1 MRQNGKKEWVA
12 ATAAALLTVAVLVV
26 VLVVRYQSEGG
37 LRFVRQMGA
46 GINIGNSLDVKGV
59 LEHKPDASVQDF
71 ETFWHNPPI
80 TQALFEAVREKGFRT
95 VRIPV
100 SWGEHLQK
108 DGTVDPA
115 WMQRVEQV
123 VDGAL
128 DSGLYVI
135 LNTHHEA
142 WIVPTQEK
150 EAEVTARLCRLWE
163 QIAQTFADRD
173 ERLVFESM
181 NEPRLVGTDE
191 EWTSGTEEARA
202 VVNRMNAAFVS
213 TVRASGGNNETRWL
227 MLPAYAAQSRETAL
241 SELEL
246 PDDPNLIVS
255 VHAYLPYEFAQ
266 GGQTAEWDAEDPD
279 DTEKIDE
286 LMERIDRLFLRRRI
300 PVMITEF
307 GCIDQDNP
315 DERLEWTQ
323 YYTGL
328 AAEKGVG
335 YIWWDSGGEFRLI
348 DRETNEWTQP
358 QLADLLVRQAT

>member
-1 MRQNGKKEWVA
+1 MRH
-12 ATAAALLTVAVLVV
+12 
-26 VLVVRYQSEGG
+26 
-37 LRFVRQMGA
+37 MGA

-59 LEHKPDASVQDF
+59 LKHKPNASVQDF

-80 TQALFEAVREKGFRT
+80 TQALFETVHEKGFRT

-100 SWGEHLQK
+100 SWGEHLQE
-108 DGTVDPA
+108 DGMVDPA

-123 VDGAL
+123 VDWAL

-142 WIVPTQEK
+142 WIVPMQEK
-150 EAEVTARLCRLWE
+150 EAEVTAQLCCLWE

-173 ERLVFESM
+173 ERLLFESM

-191 EWTSGTEEARA
+191 EWTSGTEEART
-202 VVNRMNAAFVS
+202 VINRMNEAFVS
-213 TVRASGGNNETRWL
+213 TVRTSGGNNETRWL

-246 PDDPNLIVS
+246 PDDPKLIVS
-255 VHAYLPYEFAQ
+255 VHAYLPHEFAQ
-266 GGQTAEWDAEDPD
+266 GGQTAEWDAEDPE

-286 LMERIDRLFLRRRI
+286 LMERLDRLFLRRRI

-307 GCIDQDNP
+307 GCIDQGNL
-315 DERLEWTQ
+315 DERLEWAQ
-323 YYTGL
+323 YYTGH
-328 AAEKGVG
+328 AAENGIGCV
-335 YIWWDSGGEFRLI
+335 WWDDGDEFQLI

-358 QLADLLVRQAT
+358 QLADLLVR

>member
-1 MRQNGKKEWVA
+1 MRRSRKKKWA
-12 ATAAALLTVAVLVV
+12 AAVTAALMTAAVLAV
-26 VLVVRYQSEGG
+26 VLAVQYQREEG
-37 LRFVRQMGA
+37 LRFVRHMGA

-59 LEHKPDASVQDF
+59 LRHKPNASVQDF

-80 TQALFEAVREKGFRT
+80 TQALFETVHEKGFRT

-100 SWGEHLQK
+100 SWGEHLQE
-108 DGTVDPA
+108 DGMVDPA

-123 VDGAL
+123 VDWAL

-150 EAEVTARLCRLWE
+150 EAEVTAQLCCLWE

-173 ERLVFESM
+173 ERLLFESM

-191 EWTSGTEEARA
+191 EWTSGTEEART
-202 VVNRMNAAFVS
+202 VINRMNAAFVS
-213 TVRASGGNNETRWL
+213 TVRTSGGNNETRWL
-227 MLPAYAAQSRETAL
+227 MLPAYATQSRETAL

-246 PDDPNLIVS
+246 PDDPKLIVS

-266 GGQTAEWDAEDPD
+266 GGQTAEWDAGDPE

-307 GCIDQDNP
+307 GCIDQDNS
-315 DERLEWTQ
+315 DECLEWAQ

-335 YIWWDSGGEFRLI
+335 YVWWDSGDGFQLI

-358 QLADLLVRQAT
+358 QLADLLVRQTT

>member
-1 MRQNGKKEWVA
+1 M
-12 ATAAALLTVAVLVV
+12 
-26 VLVVRYQSEGG
+26 
-37 LRFVRQMGA
+37 RQMGA
-46 GINIGNSLDVKGV
+46 GINIGNSLDVKNV
-59 LEHKPDASVQDF
+59 LAHKPNASVQDF

-80 TQALFEAVREKGFRT
+80 TQELFEAVREKGFRT

-100 SWGEHLQK
+100 SWGEHLQEN
-108 DGTVDPA
+108 GTVDPL

-123 VDGAL
+123 VDWAL

-135 LNTHHEA
+135 LDTHHEA
-142 WIVPTQEK
+142 WLVPTQEK
-150 EAEVTARLCRLWE
+150 EAEVTAQLCRLWE

-173 ERLVFESM
+173 RRLVFESM
-181 NEPRLVGTDE
+181 NEPRLVGTE
-191 EWTSGTEEARA
+191 AEWTSGTEEARS

-227 MLPAYAAQSRETAL
+227 MLPAYATQSRETAL
-241 SELEL
+241 RELEL
-246 PDDPNLIVS
+246 PDDPKLIVS
-255 VHAYLPYEFAQ
+255 VHAYLPYEFTQ
-266 GGQTAEWDAEDPD
+266 GGQSAEWDAGDSE

-286 LMERIDRLFLRRRI
+286 LMERIDRLFLRRRV

-307 GCIDQDNP
+307 GCIDQGNA
-315 DERLEWTQ
+315 DERMEWAQ

-335 YIWWDSGGEFRLI
+335 YVWWDNGAAFRLI
-348 DRETNEWTQP
+348 DRETNEWAQP

>member
-1 MRQNGKKEWVA
+1 MRRSRKKKWA
-12 ATAAALLTVAVLVV
+12 AAVTAALMTAAVLAA
-26 VLVVRYQSEGG
+26 VLAVRYQREEG
-37 LRFVRQMGA
+37 LRLVRHMGA
-46 GINIGNSLDVKGV
+46 GINIGNSLDVNGV
-59 LEHKPDASVQDF
+59 LKHKPNASVQDF

-80 TQALFEAVREKGFRT
+80 TQALFETVHEKGFRT

-100 SWGEHLQK
+100 SWGEHLQE
-108 DGTVDPA
+108 DGMVDPA

-123 VDGAL
+123 VDWAL
-128 DSGLYVI
+128 DIGLYVI

-150 EAEVTARLCRLWE
+150 EAEVTAQLCCLWE

-173 ERLVFESM
+173 GRLLFESM

-191 EWTSGTEEARA
+191 EWTSGTEEART
-202 VVNRMNAAFVS
+202 VINRMNEAFVS
-213 TVRASGGNNETRWL
+213 TVRTSGGNNETRWL

-246 PDDPNLIVS
+246 PDDPKLIVS

-266 GGQTAEWDAEDPD
+266 GGQTAEWDAEDPE

-286 LMERIDRLFLRRRI
+286 LMERLDRLFLRRRI
-300 PVMITEF
+300 PVMINEF
-307 GCIDQDNP
+307 GCIDQGNL
-315 DERLEWTQ
+315 DERLEWAQ
-323 YYTGL
+323 YYTGH
-328 AAEKGVG
+328 AAENGIGCV
-335 YIWWDSGGEFRLI
+335 WWDDGDEFQLI

-358 QLADLLVRQAT
+358 QLADLLVR